1 MKLIDIR
8 VQEMNVTFQL
18 CWSCIVSSAVHWC
31 FHRNF
36 GPESL
41 GPPDRN
47 FQWKNSPLRFILSVK
62 VVTPLEIWS
71 GSCKLERQSVVHWMH
86 VRKSFPCLLLPHFH
100 TSLFPSG
107 AFLWLVGSFSP
118 GTVLGASIS
127 APIKAHHLFVARK
140 TSYLRWL
147 FFFLVTYLGSLMPLT
162 TFSTEPYS
170 FINGNCDQTSYS
182 YSDHYSKSRPNFT
195 GENGPGGPFILE
207 YWSPE
212 PLFSPDQNFCDST
225 TSLWTWSWSKVPTW

>member
-1 MKLIDIR
+1 
-8 VQEMNVTFQL
+8 MNVTFQL

-107 AFLWLVGSFSP
+107 AFLWLFGSFSP
-118 GTVLGASIS
+118 GTVLGASMS
-127 APIKAHHLFVARK
+127 APIKAHHLFVSRK

-147 FFFLVTYLGSLMPLT
+147 FFLSSNIPRFPDATDYLQHWTIFFHKRQLRSNIVLVLGPLIQVRTKFYRGKWFWRTIFPGILVSRT
-162 TFSTEPYS
+162 TFFARPKFLWQYNLALNMELV
-170 FINGNCDQTSYS
+170 
-182 YSDHYSKSRPNFT
+182 KSAHMVKFLRNF
-195 GENGPGGPFILE
+195 
-207 YWSPE
+207 
-212 PLFSPDQNFCDST
+212 Q
-225 TSLWTWSWSKVPTW
+225 